1 MTDKMIRK
9 GSERGIERRWRYLL
23 LKMLN
28 VTVTKKTRRCNQG
41 NILFTWSQ
49 PPSVH
54 SLKEQALVDAPRSR
68 GAAPLF
74 DAYPAKKI
82 SPPSV
87 CAYSNTQFIQW
98 ILFCFKLRARTTIEA
113 TRPKRF
119 FLMLSSSFRSNVG
132 SSRSFP
138 CSFAAA
144 GTSVYDEKTDIL
156 YSQIEVRLG

>member
-98 ILFCFKLRARTTIEA
+98 LLFCFKLVAG
-113 TRPKRF
+113 
-119 FLMLSSSFRSNVG
+119 SDHDRSNQAEAVFLDAFEFISLKRRVVQEFPLLIC
-132 SSRSFP
+132 SSWHFGIR
-138 CSFAAA
+138 
-144 GTSVYDEKTDIL
+144 
-156 YSQIEVRLG
+156 

>member
-1 MTDKMIRK
+1 
-9 GSERGIERRWRYLL
+9 
-23 LKMLN
+23 MLN
-28 VTVTKKTRRCNQG
+28 VTVTKKTRRWNQG

-87 CAYSNTQFIQW
+87 CAQQHAIYSMDFVLLQV
-98 ILFCFKLRARTTIEA
+98 AG
-113 TRPKRF
+113 
-119 FLMLSSSFRSNVG
+119 SDHDRSNQAEAVFLDAFEFISLKRRVVQEFPLLIC
-132 SSRSFP
+132 SSWHF
-138 CSFAAA
+138 
-144 GTSVYDEKTDIL
+144 GI
-156 YSQIEVRLG
+156 